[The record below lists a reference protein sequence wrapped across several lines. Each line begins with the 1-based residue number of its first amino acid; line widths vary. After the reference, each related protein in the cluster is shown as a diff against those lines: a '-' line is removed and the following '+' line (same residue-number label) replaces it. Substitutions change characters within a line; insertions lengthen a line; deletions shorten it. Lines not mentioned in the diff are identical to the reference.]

1 MLLSQSSLQIL
12 LNHHDGVTLALLI
25 LAVYRVSY
33 LIAIDEGPFSVI
45 ERMRSRIDENQKTWL
60 GRGVRCVG
68 CVSFWVALLAMLLT
82 GGSVLDWLSMAG
94 GALVI
99 HKAVN
104 R

>member
-1 MLLSQSSLQIL
+1 MA
-12 LNHHDGVTLALLI
+12 HHDGVTLALLI

-45 ERMRSRIDENQKTWL
+45 ERMRGRVDPNQRSWR
-60 GRGVRCVG
+60 GRGIRCIA
-68 CVSFWVALLAMLLT
+68 CVSFWVALLATLLT
-82 GGSVLDWLSMAG
+82 GGNVLDWLAMAG

>member
-1 MLLSQSSLQIL
+1 MA
-12 LNHHDGVTLALLI
+12 HHDGVTLALLI
-25 LAVYRVSY
+25 LAVYRIAY

-45 ERMRSRIDENQKTWL
+45 ERMRSRIDPNQATWL
-60 GRGVRCVG
+60 GRGVRCIA
-68 CVSFWVALLAMLLT
+68 CVSFWLALLATLLT
-82 GGSVLDWLSMAG
+82 GGSVLDWIATAG